1 MTGTDLSAIVTPIV
15 AMISLAV
22 WLAMVFYADAHPGV
36 RRQAPAQP
44 GGQAAQAPADDGVE
58 GGAEPG
64 APAAAK
70 PEAA

>member
-44 GGQAAQAPADDGVE
+44 GGQAARAPAE
-58 GGAEPG
+58 GGAEP
-64 APAAAK
+64 AAAAQAK

>member
-44 GGQAAQAPADDGVE
+44 AARPRPRAAPSPPRPLRLN
-58 GGAEPG
+58 PG
-64 APAAAK
+64 RPDPARR
-70 PEAA
+70 

>member
-36 RRQAPAQP
+36 RRQAPAEP
-44 GGQAAQAPADDGVE
+44 SGQAAHAPAE
-58 GGAEPG
+58 GGAEPA
-64 APAAAK
+64 APAPAK